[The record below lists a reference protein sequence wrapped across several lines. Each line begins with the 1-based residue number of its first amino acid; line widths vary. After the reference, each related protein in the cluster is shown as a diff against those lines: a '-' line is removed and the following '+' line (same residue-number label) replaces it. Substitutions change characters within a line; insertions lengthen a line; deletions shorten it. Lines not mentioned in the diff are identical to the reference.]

1 MKSDPS
7 TAAAPLRAA
16 GGALSSSE
24 TVGVVPSPAAAAALL
39 EEAADHLVVHLDFR
53 EALHTCERAGQ
64 SLSNYAQADWPVGT
78 YVRGLPG
85 EDQHFGNRSF
95 PERAQE
101 ASDRLMCPFYR
112 GENSP

>member
-7 TAAAPLRAA
+7 TAAAPLRGA
-16 GGALSSSE
+16 GGPLSSSE
-24 TVGVVPSPAAAAALL
+24 TVRVVLSPEAAAALL

-78 YVRGLPG
+78 GEMLLVRCGDPGPGRNGSVAGSYFLGSSVLPG
-85 EDQHFGNRSF
+85 
-95 PERAQE
+95 P
-101 ASDRLMCPFYR
+101 
-112 GENSP
+112 

>member
-7 TAAAPLRAA
+7 TAAAPIRGT
-16 GGALSSSE
+16 GGPLSSSE
-24 TVGVVPSPAAAAALL
+24 TVRVVLSPAAAAALL

-85 EDQHFGNRSF
+85 EGPAFREPVIPRTGHSQNVHRKPLTG
-95 PERAQE
+95 
-101 ASDRLMCPFYR
+101 
-112 GENSP
+112 